1 MNNKTSYRANKIQ
14 IFGQFLTEDEAVIVR
29 EAIQKA
35 SQKTGVTNNRKNRMA
50 LLEITR
56 HYLETINETP
66 SN

>member
-56 HYLETINETP
+56 HYLETINEKD
-66 SN
+66 